1 MYELLE
7 HEEFN
12 KYIYTIYK

>member
-12 KYIYTIYK
+12 KYIYTICK